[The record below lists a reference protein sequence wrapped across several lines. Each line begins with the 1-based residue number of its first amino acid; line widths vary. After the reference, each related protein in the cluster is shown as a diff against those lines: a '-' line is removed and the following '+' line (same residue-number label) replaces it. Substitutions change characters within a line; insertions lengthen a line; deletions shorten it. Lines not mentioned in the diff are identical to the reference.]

1 MGSDVEEYEDGKFY
15 FKVVLTYFSIYQ
27 EKHFINM
34 KMKLER
40 KIKSIKYFKT
50 KMRKGKKGQKDFHEY
65 FLPMNSLIID

>member
-27 EKHFINM
+27 EKQFINM

-40 KIKSIKYFKT
+40 KIKSIKYLKT
-50 KMRKGKKGQKDFHEY
+50 KMRKDLSKLYK
-65 FLPMNSLIID
+65 IIFFF